1 MTTVIM
7 ISNDNSVIITNSD
20 DSNLSTLSGHG
31 QSVVKTPAKMSS
43 STTGGD
49 KPVNSRKSYQS
60 RKLSVSTVDSDSEEL
75 NNSGSSTTSTLSSR
89 SDHLLPNYYCYFHGF
104 RRTLQLVKTFSSQ
117 INSLVGIQGGGRGE
131 VVECVEIISFL
142 GPGVAPPPGHV

>member
-20 DSNLSTLSGHG
+20 DSNLSTLSSHG
-31 QSVVKTPAKMSS
+31 QSVVKTPAKMTTSS
-43 STTGGD
+43 SGD

-75 NNSGSSTTSTLSSR
+75 NNSSSSTTSTLSSR
-89 SDHLLPNYYCYFHGF
+89 
-104 RRTLQLVKTFSSQ
+104 LVIIVIFLVSAAIYSS
-117 INSLVGIQGGGRGE
+117 
-131 VVECVEIISFL
+131 
-142 GPGVAPPPGHV
+142 

>member
-1 MTTVIM
+1 MLLKWNVILSEGRQLRANMTTVIM

-20 DSNLSTLSGHG
+20 NSNLSTLSGHG
-31 QSVVKTPAKMSS
+31 QSVVKTPAKISS

-89 SDHLLPNYYCYFHGF
+89 SDQSSVNYYCYLHGF
-104 RRTLQLVKTFSSQ
+104 RHNLHLVKTC
-117 INSLVGIQGGGRGE
+117 GPGEGRGGG
-131 VVECVEIISFL
+131 
-142 GPGVAPPPGHV
+142 

>member
-20 DSNLSTLSGHG
+20 DSNLSDLSGHG

-43 STTGGD
+43 STSGGD
-49 KPVNSRKSYQS
+49 KPVSSRKSYYQS

-75 NNSGSSTTSTLSSR
+75 NNSSSSTTSTLSSR
-89 SDHLLPNYYCYFHGF
+89 
-104 RRTLQLVKTFSSQ
+104 
-117 INSLVGIQGGGRGE
+117 
-131 VVECVEIISFL
+131 
-142 GPGVAPPPGHV
+142 

>member
-1 MTTVIM
+1 MIDKSRSEWGHRTTATMTTVIM

-31 QSVVKTPAKMSS
+31 QSVVKTPAKISS

-49 KPVNSRKSYQS
+49 KPVNTRKSYQS

-89 SDHLLPNYYCYFHGF
+89 SDQGSVNYYCYLHGF
-104 RRTLQLVKTFSSQ
+104 RHNLHLVKTCRQ
-117 INSLVGIQGGGRGE
+117 GEGRGGG
-131 VVECVEIISFL
+131 
-142 GPGVAPPPGHV
+142 